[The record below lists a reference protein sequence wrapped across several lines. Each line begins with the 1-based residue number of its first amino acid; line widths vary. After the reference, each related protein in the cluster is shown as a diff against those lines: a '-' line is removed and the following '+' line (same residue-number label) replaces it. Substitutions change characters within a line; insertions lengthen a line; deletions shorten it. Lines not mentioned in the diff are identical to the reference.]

1 MANISNNN
9 ITAIHNNDQRKKH
22 NNDNNAADGEELR
35 GRITTMGAKQ
45 QQASTEHSQ
54 STSTVQSVL
63 INNGLLTPK

>member
-35 GRITTMGAKQ
+35 GRITNLGDIK
-45 QQASTEHSQ
+45 
-54 STSTVQSVL
+54 
-63 INNGLLTPK
+63 NGGFWKTNSIYLRLRKTIKNR